1 MKVLAFII
9 KPFLNIVAW
18 FLKLSRHN
26 IYYLVS
32 GPLRNEI
39 QEVSFYVFAYQHIDA
54 AISIAQSLNNVKG
67 NTILDVGGGQATTA
81 EIFQKAYPNHKIY
94 IFEPIQ
100 SNAQIIAKTAI
111 QYSNWNLITKAAG
124 SQIGTS
130 QINIAQRVTASSLL
144 ELDTNILGEGTY
156 KDVLAFKNTEAIS
169 LTTLDSEISSD
180 AIIDVLKMD
189 VQGYELEVLKGASS
203 TIARTKVIVFEV
215 NNHQGFKNAPTY
227 YNIDSFLRLHNFVL
241 YDMYPNHRE
250 NGKLMDC
257 DSIYVNQKFLN

>member
-1 MKVLAFII
+1 MKALAFII

-39 QEVSFYVFAYQHIDA
+39 QEVSFYVFAYQHIDS
-54 AISIAQSLNNVKG
+54 AISLAQSLTRVKG

-81 EIFQKAYPNHKIY
+81 EIFDKAYPNHQIF
-94 IFEPIQ
+94 IFEPIK
-100 SNAQIIAKTAI
+100 SNAQIIAKTAS
-111 QYSNWNLITKAAG
+111 QHPNWHLITKAAG

-130 QINIAQRVTASSLL
+130 HINIAQRVTASSLL
-144 ELDTNILGEGTY
+144 ELDTNNLGEGSY
-156 KDVLAFKNTEAIS
+156 KDVLAFKNVEEIS
-169 LTTLDSEISSD
+169 LTTLDSEISSE
-180 AIIDVLKMD
+180 AIIEVLKMD

-203 TIARTKVIVFEV
+203 TLARTKVIVFEV

-227 YNIDSFLRLHNFVL
+227 FDIDSFLRLHNFVL

-250 NGKLMDC
+250 NGKLMDW